1 MNDGIATLFVVLL
14 YALILL
20 VLARSPMTW
29 FPVRPDNPVA
39 SFLFRVT
46 EPLLAPVRNVLPKTG
61 MFDFSAMVVLLLL
74 YVMVAVV
81 ERAASG

>member
-1 MNDGIATLFVVLL
+1 VNDSIAALFSVLI

-20 VLARSPMTW
+20 VLARSLMTW
-29 FPVRPDNPVA
+29 FPVRPDNPLA

-74 YVMVAVV
+74 YVMLTVV
-81 ERAASG
+81 ERAANS